1 MPQYDVECTECRL
14 RAVIF
19 RKIEER
25 DLLPVCS
32 CGGTVRRILTAPM
45 LAGVNFQPFISP
57 GTGEVVDSPT
67 KWKEDL
73 RKSGAIPYEKG
84 MREDIARNRGH
95 EQEKA
100 FRPIE
105 KAVDEIVRARLAVDK
120 LEI

>member
-1 MPQYDVECTECRL
+1 MPLYDVECSSCKL

-19 RKIEER
+19 RTVAER
-25 DLLPVCS
+25 DNLPTCG
-32 CGGTVRRILTAPM
+32 CGGKVNRLITAPM
-45 LAGVNFQPFISP
+45 LSGVNFEPFISP
-57 GTGEVVDSPT
+57 GTGEVVDSHS

-73 RKSGAIPYEKG
+73 KKSGAIPYEKG
-84 MREDIARNRGH
+84 MREDIARNRKH

-105 KAVDEIVRARLAVDK
+105 NAVDDIVRHRLAVDK

>member
-1 MPQYDVECTECRL
+1 MPQYDVECTVCKL

-25 DLLPVCS
+25 DQLPTCG
-32 CGGTVRRILTAPM
+32 CGGKVQRILTAPM
-45 LAGVNFQPFISP
+45 LAGVGFKPFISP
-57 GTGEVVDSPT
+57 GTGELVDSPS

-84 MREDIARNRGH
+84 MREDIARNRVH

-105 KAVDEIVRARLAVDK
+105 TAVDNIVRAQLG
-120 LEI
+120 